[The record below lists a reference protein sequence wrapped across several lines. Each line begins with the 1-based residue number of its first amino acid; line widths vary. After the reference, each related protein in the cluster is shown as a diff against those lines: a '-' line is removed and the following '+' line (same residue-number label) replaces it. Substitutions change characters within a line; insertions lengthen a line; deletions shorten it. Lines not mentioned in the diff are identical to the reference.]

1 MRNLRSPQLKL
12 GEVCIEDIEF
22 DIKSRDDIV
31 AILSGLQLLY
41 SQEAERDRLFAL
53 LDEHLLPGICKKV
66 GRPGMAMWSTLEMGV
81 VNQGLGYDFD
91 PVGVWL

>member
-12 GEVCIEDIEF
+12 GEVRIEDIEF

-41 SQEAERDRLFAL
+41 AQEAERDRLFAL
-53 LDEHLLPGICKKV
+53 LDEHLLPGICKRWDVRAWRCGALLKWEWSIKV
-66 GRPGMAMWSTLEMGV
+66 
-81 VNQGLGYDFD
+81 
-91 PVGVWL
+91 